1 MIGYVVDASPGRG
14 KVRVVL
20 DGFREF
26 EVKTTFPVY
35 VAADGQSDFSLY
47 QHPDVVSVDE
57 EEWRSFEGRV
67 RLYRVE
73 LEELGALDFFR
84 RNFRLYNTIPSP
96 LTQALVRLN
105 LLPFRLVDFHD
116 GVVEVLNGPLDF
128 PEITYAEVRR
138 YGWFGPCACGDRYE
152 LYVNGELKE
161 RGRGSPKLNCD
172 VAYCDGECA
181 GLRASVKV
189 RARDSWRTPLKA
201 LIERSLAAKVLL
213 REIMGSSVG
222 KALTVNE
229 AWVAM
234 ERKFAVPSVKV
245 NVERVKTL
253 EELMRADRAG
263 LMFFPRP
270 GLYDDAYQLD
280 FKSMYPS
287 IILTRN
293 ISPEFLEGY
302 GSPSARLAR
311 LRHEG
316 LGLGLGSGSGFGFG
330 VASGPS
336 KPLPAGAA
344 VFGHGPELGIVPE
357 ALKGLLEMRDA
368 LKGIDGERAD
378 AVKLMLVASFGY
390 LGYRNSKFGRV
401 EAYEEVT
408 EVAREALMEA
418 AALAERKGFRVIH
431 GIVDSLTVQGP
442 EGRLQGLL
450 DDVRAATGLD
460 IRVDSVFDW
469 VAYTRGLSGEPHPQ
483 RYFGRLRGGG
493 MKVRGLIKS
502 NQPNLVKEFLLEVLG
517 VMGNEVNG
525 DDAKRAMIE
534 ALPSLTEKYVKKCE
548 GGTPIDYVMMIRGVP
563 YVRGVWGFYRAYEYE
578 GHDPDY
584 YAEYVRRAS
593 EEVRGWFD

>member
-1 MIGYVVDASPGRG
+1 
-14 KVRVVL
+14 
-20 DGFREF
+20 
-26 EVKTTFPVY
+26 
-35 VAADGQSDFSLY
+35 
-47 QHPDVVSVDE
+47 
-57 EEWRSFEGRV
+57 
-67 RLYRVE
+67 
-73 LEELGALDFFR
+73 
-84 RNFRLYNTIPSP
+84 
-96 LTQALVRLN
+96 
-105 LLPFRLVDFHD
+105 
-116 GVVEVLNGPLDF
+116 
-128 PEITYAEVRR
+128 
-138 YGWFGPCACGDRYE
+138 
-152 LYVNGELKE
+152 
-161 RGRGSPKLNCD
+161 
-172 VAYCDGECA
+172 
-181 GLRASVKV
+181 
-189 RARDSWRTPLKA
+189 

-234 ERKFAVPSVKV
+234 DRKFAVPSVKV
-245 NVERVKTL
+245 NEERAKTL

-263 LMFFPRP
+263 LIFFPRP

-293 ISPEFLEGY
+293 ISPELLY
-302 GSPSARLAR
+302 GSGAPSARLVH
-311 LRHEG
+311 LRHAG
-316 LGLGLGSGSGFGFG
+316 VDLPSGSL
-330 VASGPS
+330 
-336 KPLPAGAA
+336 KLPLATGAA
-344 VFGHGPELGIVPE
+344 VFGPRPDLGIIPQ
-357 ALKGLLEMRDA
+357 ALKGLMEMRDA

-408 EVAREALMEA
+408 RVAREALREA

-450 DDVRAATGLD
+450 DDVKAATGLD

-483 RYFGRLRGGG
+483 RYFGRLRDGG
-493 MKVRGLIKS
+493 MKVRGLIRS

>member
-14 KVRVVL
+14 KVHVVL

-35 VAADGQSDFSLY
+35 VAADGQYDFY
-47 QHPDVVSVDE
+47 QHPDVVSVEE

-73 LEELGALDFFR
+73 LEDVGAADFFR

-105 LLPFRLVDFHD
+105 LLPFRLVDFRD
-116 GVVEVLNGPLDF
+116 GAVEVLNGPLDF

-161 RGRGSPKLNCD
+161 RGLPKLNCD
-172 VAYCDGECA
+172 VAYCEGECA
-181 GLRASVKV
+181 GLRATVKV
-189 RARDSWRTPLKA
+189 KARDSWRTPLKA

-234 ERKFAVPSVKV
+234 DRKFAVPSVKV
-245 NVERVKTL
+245 NEERAKTL

-263 LMFFPRP
+263 LIFFPRP

-293 ISPEFLEGY
+293 ISPELLY
-302 GSPSARLAR
+302 GSGAPSARLVH
-311 LRHEG
+311 LRHAG
-316 LGLGLGSGSGFGFG
+316 VDLPSGSL
-330 VASGPS
+330 
-336 KPLPAGAA
+336 KLPLATGAA
-344 VFGHGPELGIVPE
+344 VFGPRPDLGIIPQ
-357 ALKGLLEMRDA
+357 ALKGLMEMRDA

-408 EVAREALMEA
+408 RVAREALREA
-418 AALAERKGFRVIH
+418 AALAERKGFSVIH

-450 DDVRAATGLD
+450 DDVKAATGLD

-483 RYFGRLRGGG
+483 RYFGRLRDGG
-493 MKVRGLIKS
+493 MKVRGLIRS

-517 VMGNEVNG
+517 VMGKEVNG
-525 DDAKRAMIE
+525 GDAKRAMIE
-534 ALPSLTEKYVKKCE
+534 ALPALTEKYVKKGKE
-548 GGTPIDYVMMIRGVP
+548 GMPIDYVMMVRGVP
-563 YVRGVWGFYRAYEYE
+563 YVRGVGGFYRAYKYE

-584 YAEYVRRAS
+584 YADYVRRVA
-593 EEVRGWFD
+593 EEVRGWFA